1 MVGRI
6 TPIDHSKTGIR
17 QMSLHITDINF
28 KNFRSYNDLNLSGLE
43 NLTIIVGQNAVGKT
57 NIIEGIGLLT
67 SLTSFRSATSAELL
81 KSGEELGR
89 IFIDTTDGN
98 RQLRI
103 ELLLENGKRSY
114 KLNGKSKRIADLKGL
129 IPSVTFT
136 PDDLELVK
144 GSHGKRRR
152 SLDILGSQLNKNYY
166 QITKDFEKVIR
177 HKNRLMKDEASE
189 DLIASID
196 ELLIKVG
203 AQLIAYR
210 STFFNRLLEKMK
222 PLYSEIT
229 GSSENLTGSY
239 IPSWILEED
248 PQDDILALGSEND
261 IEISKETALSRLSDS
276 LERFRTQEISRKRTL
291 IGPHRDHIDLYINGM
306 NSSVFASQGQQRSI
320 VLAWKL
326 AEAQT
331 IEDMTGQLPILLLDD
346 VMSELDEVRRQA
358 LVDFL
363 SDEIQTFITTANID
377 YFDEEILSRANVI
390 RVPIE

>member
-1 MVGRI
+1 MPLRI
-6 TPIDHSKTGIR
+6 TN
-17 QMSLHITDINF
+17 INF
-28 KNFRSYNDLNLSGLE
+28 KNFRSYEEFSLSDLE
-43 NLTIIVGQNAVGKT
+43 NLTVIVGQNAVGKT

-81 KSGEELGR
+81 KNGTDFGR

-103 ELLLENGKRSY
+103 ELLIEKGKRSY
-114 KLNGKSKRIADLKGL
+114 KLNGKPKRITDLKGL
-129 IPSVTFT
+129 ITSVTFT

-152 SLDILGSQLNKNYY
+152 SIDILGSQLNKNYY

-177 HKNRLMKDEASE
+177 HKNKLLKDDASK
-189 DLIASID
+189 DLIDSIN

-203 AQLIAYR
+203 AQLVAYR
-210 STFFNRLLEKMK
+210 STFFQRLLERMG
-222 PLYSEIT
+222 PLYSKIT
-229 GSSENLTGSY
+229 GSSEELTGSY
-239 IPSWILEED
+239 TPSWILE
-248 PQDDILALGSEND
+248 DDQQNEVLESQIPER
-261 IEISKETALSRLSDS
+261 IEITKEEAIFQLSDS
-276 LERFRTQEISRKRTL
+276 LKCLQSREISRNRTL
-291 IGPHRDHIDLYINGM
+291 IGSHRDHIDLFINGM
-306 NSSVFASQGQQRSI
+306 NSSIFASQGQQRSI

-346 VMSELDEVRRQA
+346 VMSELDEVRRQS
-358 LVDFL
+358 LVNFL
-363 SDEIQTFITTANID
+363 SDEIQTFITTANIN

-390 RVPIE
+390 KIPFEE